1 MTNAIL
7 LKIAILRNGM
17 SVLHLCEKCGFS
29 AAYFYKV
36 LRGEQD
42 FRVSEV
48 RCICKELGIEVEE
61 MNRIFLA
68 RMLTRCHLNRSL
80 LQQKRRK
87 PK

>member
-61 MNRIFLA
+61 MNRIFFSSDVDKMPLESELSA
-68 RMLTRCHLNRSL
+68 TE
-80 LQQKRRK
+80 KEET
-87 PK
+87 